1 MEKEK
6 KRADSADKLNAE
18 LLAEVEQLKDTIQ
31 QQQGDLNTQEV
42 RSLVIF
48 VVVLQSCISECVCQ
62 FESAGK

>member
-6 KRADSADKLNAE
+6 KRADSTDKINAE
-18 LLAEVEQLKDTIQ
+18 LLAEVEELKDTIQ

-42 RSLVIF
+42 KYLVIF
-48 VVVLQSCISECVCQ
+48 VVVLQLSECVCQ

>member
-6 KRADSADKLNAE
+6 KRADSADKINAE
-18 LLAEVEQLKDTIQ
+18 LLAEVEELKDTIQ

-42 RSLVIF
+42 IVIF
-48 VVVLQSCISECVCQ
+48 VVVLQLSECVCQ

>member
-6 KRADSADKLNAE
+6 KRADSADKINAE
-18 LLAEVEQLKDTIQ
+18 LLAEVEELKDTIQ

-42 RSLVIF
+42 KSLVIF
-48 VVVLQSCISECVCQ
+48 EVVLQLSECVCQ

>member
-6 KRADSADKLNAE
+6 KRADSADKINAE
-18 LLAEVEQLKDTIQ
+18 LLAEVEELKDTIQ

-48 VVVLQSCISECVCQ
+48 VVVLQLSECVCQ

>member
-42 RSLVIF
+42 KYLVIF

>member
-6 KRADSADKLNAE
+6 KRADSADKINAE

-48 VVVLQSCISECVCQ
+48 VVVLQLFECVCQ

>member
-6 KRADSADKLNAE
+6 KRADSADKINAE
-18 LLAEVEQLKDTIQ
+18 LLAEVEELKDTIQ

-48 VVVLQSCISECVCQ
+48 VLVLQSFECVCQ

>member
-1 MEKEK
+1 MEREK
-6 KRADSADKLNAE
+6 KRADSADKINAE
-18 LLAEVEQLKDTIQ
+18 LLAEVEELKDTIQ

-48 VVVLQSCISECVCQ
+48 VVVLQLSECVCQ

>member
-6 KRADSADKLNAE
+6 KRADSADKINAE
-18 LLAEVEQLKDTIQ
+18 LLAEVEELKDTIQ

-42 RSLVIF
+42 KYLVIF
-48 VVVLQSCISECVCQ
+48 VVVLQLSECVCQ

>member
-6 KRADSADKLNAE
+6 KRADSADKINAE
-18 LLAEVEQLKDTIQ
+18 LLAEVEELKDTIQ

-48 VVVLQSCISECVCQ
+48 VVVLQLSE
-62 FESAGK
+62 

>member
-6 KRADSADKLNAE
+6 KRAESADKINAE
-18 LLAEVEQLKDTIQ
+18 LLAEVEELKDTIQ

-42 RSLVIF
+42 KYLVIF
-48 VVVLQSCISECVCQ
+48 VVVLQLSECVCQ